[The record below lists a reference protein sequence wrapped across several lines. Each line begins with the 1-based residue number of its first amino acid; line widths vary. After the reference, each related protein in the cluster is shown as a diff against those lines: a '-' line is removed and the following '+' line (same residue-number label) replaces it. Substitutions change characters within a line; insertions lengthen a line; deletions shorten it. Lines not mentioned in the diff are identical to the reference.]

1 MNERGFTLVELL
13 IVVALIGI
21 LSGLATYEFKR
32 EQLKTSIEAE
42 VRDIY
47 AEIVNARLQAFYTK
61 KPRSIVINGTQ
72 FSVYSSNVTTV
83 NPIEQKAMKFPVV
96 LNTGDTDVRFETSG
110 LTFGSFSS
118 VCIEPADNPGYID
131 SIVIS
136 AAKVNMGKRVSGG
149 DCGTGSIVQ
158 R

>member
-32 EQLKTSIEAE
+32 EQRKSIIEAE
-42 VRDIY
+42 VRDMY
-47 AEIVNARLQAFYTK
+47 TEIVNARLQSFYTK
-61 KPRSIVINGTQ
+61 QPRAVIVSGTD
-72 FSVYSSNVTTV
+72 FKVVDATSGATLSSMTL
-83 NPIEQKAMKFPVV
+83 KHPVV
-96 LNTGDTDVRFETSG
+96 LNTTDNRLEFATSG
-110 LTFGSFSS
+110 LTFGAFSS
-118 VCIEPADNPGYID
+118 VCIEQADNPGFID

-149 DCGTGSIVQ
+149 DCGTGTIVQ